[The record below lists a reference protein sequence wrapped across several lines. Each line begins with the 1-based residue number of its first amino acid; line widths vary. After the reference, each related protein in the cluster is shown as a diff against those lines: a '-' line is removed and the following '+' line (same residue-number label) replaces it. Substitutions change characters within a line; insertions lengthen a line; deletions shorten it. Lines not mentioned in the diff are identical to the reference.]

1 MKNERDKYIYVF
13 LFSAGLIALSIF
25 LKNKATL
32 NKDFFAYLIIF
43 SIPALIIWGLI
54 AWIISMQKKN
64 KKDYSSKKEK
74 SVEKKFSS
82 NQKNTKDLSTN
93 LKRLKKM
100 HNDGHLTKVEFEKA
114 KNKLLK

>member
-54 AWIISMQKKN
+54 AWIISMQKKI
-64 KKDYSSKKEK
+64 KRII
-74 SVEKKFSS
+74 
-82 NQKNTKDLSTN
+82 L
-93 LKRLKKM
+93 LKRKKVLKKS
-100 HNDGHLTKVEFEKA
+100 LVQIKKT
-114 KNKLLK
+114 LKI